1 MLIAGRV
8 SRISIIAPVV
18 IPKRCTMFKAQSVF
32 VLMTASQVYT
42 CKTMMSTLTESYYEP
57 RFANLVT
64 PYAGNARSKRR
75 TAQVAKQKQ
84 LEVSFITTIKM
95 SRRILATVSRTVPM
109 DTEPR
114 KRYVSVALIKD

>member
-1 MLIAGRV
+1 
-8 SRISIIAPVV
+8 
-18 IPKRCTMFKAQSVF
+18 
-32 VLMTASQVYT
+32 
-42 CKTMMSTLTESYYEP
+42 MMSTLTESYYEP

-109 DTEPR
+109 DTKLR